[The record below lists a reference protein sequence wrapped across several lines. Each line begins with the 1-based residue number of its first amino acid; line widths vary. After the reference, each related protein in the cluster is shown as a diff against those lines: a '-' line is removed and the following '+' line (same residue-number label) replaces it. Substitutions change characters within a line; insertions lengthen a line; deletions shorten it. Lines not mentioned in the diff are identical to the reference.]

1 MFSSSGS
8 PTNAYSK
15 VGLET
20 GVDIANP
27 HRLILMLLDGAILSL
42 GSAAQ
47 AMKEKQI
54 AEKGKLISA
63 AIDIISGGLQA
74 SVDVQAGGELSE
86 RLIAL
91 YDYMCQRLLYA
102 NLHNDPAAID
112 EVSGLLGEIRGAW
125 QEIAKDPAVV
135 SGNKAVA

>member
-1 MFSSSGS
+1 MFS
-8 PTNAYSK
+8 PTNRPANAYSK

-42 GSAAQ
+42 ASAGQ

-54 AEKGKLISA
+54 GEKGKMLSA
-63 AIDIISGGLQA
+63 AIDIISCGLQA

-86 RLIAL
+86 RLVAL

-102 NLHNDPAAID
+102 NLHNDLAAIE
-112 EVSGLLGEIRGAW
+112 EVSSLLGEIRSAW
-125 QEIAKDPAVV
+125 EEIATHPAVV

>member
-1 MFSSSGS
+1 MFSSNRA
-8 PTNAYSK
+8 TDAYSK

-54 AEKGKLISA
+54 AEKGKMISS
-63 AIDIISGGLQA
+63 AISIISGGLQA
-74 SVDVQAGGELSE
+74 SVNVQAGGELSE
-86 RLIAL
+86 RLVAL
-91 YDYMCQRLLYA
+91 YDYMCNRLLYA
-102 NLHNDPAAID
+102 NLHNDLAAIE
-112 EVSGLLGEIRGAW
+112 EVSSLLDEIRGAW
-125 QEIAKDPAVV
+125 KEIATDPAVV
-135 SGNKAVA
+135 SGNKTAA

>member
-1 MFSSSGS
+1 MFASSTR
-8 PTNAYSK
+8 PTDAYSK

-47 AMKEKQI
+47 AMKEKNI
-54 AEKGKLISA
+54 AEKGKLISV

-74 SVDVQAGGELSE
+74 SVDVQAGGELSN
-86 RLIAL
+86 RLVAL

-102 NLHNDPAAID
+102 NLKNDLVAIE
-112 EVSGLLGEIRGAW
+112 EVSSLLGEIRSAW
-125 QEIAKDPAVV
+125 QEIASDPAVV
-135 SGNKAVA
+135 SGNKAAA

>member
-1 MFSSSGS
+1 MFASSTR
-8 PTNAYSK
+8 PTDAYNK

-47 AMKEKQI
+47 AMKEKNI
-54 AEKGKLISA
+54 PEKGKLISV

-86 RLIAL
+86 RLVAL

-102 NLHNDPAAID
+102 NLKNDLGAIE
-112 EVSGLLGEIRGAW
+112 EVSSLLGEIRSAW
-125 QEIAKDPAVV
+125 QEIATDPAVV
-135 SGNKAVA
+135 SGNKAAA

>member
-1 MFSSSGS
+1 MFSSNRA
-8 PTNAYSK
+8 TDAYSK

-54 AEKGKLISA
+54 AEKGKMISS
-63 AIDIISGGLQA
+63 AISIISGGLQA
-74 SVDVQAGGELSE
+74 SVNVQAGGELSE
-86 RLIAL
+86 RLVAL
-91 YDYMCQRLLYA
+91 YDYMCNRLLYA
-102 NLHNDPAAID
+102 NLHNDLAAIA
-112 EVSGLLGEIRGAW
+112 EVSSLLDEIRGAW
-125 QEIAKDPAVV
+125 KEIATDPAVV
-135 SGNKAVA
+135 SGNKTAA

>member
-1 MFSSSGS
+1 MFSSNR
-8 PTNAYSK
+8 PAQAYSK

-54 AEKGKLISA
+54 AEKGKMISS
-63 AIDIISGGLQA
+63 AISIISGGLQA
-74 SVDVQAGGELSE
+74 SVNVQAGGELSE
-86 RLIAL
+86 RLVAL
-91 YDYMCQRLLYA
+91 YDYMCNRLLYA
-102 NLHNDPAAID
+102 NLHNDLAAIA
-112 EVSGLLGEIRGAW
+112 EVSSLLDEIRGAW
-125 QEIAKDPAVV
+125 KEIATDPAVV
-135 SGNKAVA
+135 SGNKTAA

>member
-1 MFSSSGS
+1 MFAS
-8 PTNAYSK
+8 PNRSADAYNK

-27 HRLILMLLDGAILSL
+27 HRLILMLLDGAALSL
-42 GSAAQ
+42 GSATQ

-54 AEKGKLISA
+54 AEKGKLIST

-74 SVDVQAGGELSE
+74 SIDLQAGGELSE
-86 RLIAL
+86 RLNGL

-102 NLHNDPAAID
+102 NLHNDLSAIE
-112 EVSGLLGEIRGAW
+112 EVSGLLNEIRGAW
-125 QEIAKDPAVV
+125 SEIATDPAVV

>member
-1 MFSSSGS
+1 MFSSTNR
-8 PTNAYSK
+8 PANAYSK

-42 GSAAQ
+42 GSAGQ

-54 AEKGKLISA
+54 NEKGKMIST
-63 AIDIISGGLQA
+63 AIDIISCGLQA
-74 SVDVQAGGELSE
+74 SVDVHAGGELSE
-86 RLIAL
+86 RLVAL

-102 NLHNDPAAID
+102 NLHNDLAAIE
-112 EVSGLLGEIRGAW
+112 EVSGLLAEIQSAW
-125 QEIAKDPAVV
+125 KEIATDPAVV
-135 SGNKAVA
+135 SGNKAAA

>member
-1 MFSSSGS
+1 MFASSTR
-8 PTNAYSK
+8 PTDAYSK

-47 AMKEKQI
+47 AMKEKNI
-54 AEKGKLISA
+54 AEKGKLISV

-74 SVDVQAGGELSE
+74 SVDVQAGGELSN
-86 RLIAL
+86 RLVAL

-102 NLHNDPAAID
+102 NLKNDLAAID
-112 EVSGLLGEIRGAW
+112 EVSSLLGEIRSAW
-125 QEIAKDPAVV
+125 QEIASDPAVV
-135 SGNKAVA
+135 SGNKAAA

>member
-1 MFSSSGS
+1 MFSSPNR
-8 PTNAYSK
+8 PTDAYSK

-20 GVDIANP
+20 GIDIANP

-42 GSAAQ
+42 GSAGQ

-54 AEKGKLISA
+54 AERGKLISA
-63 AIDIISGGLQA
+63 SIGIISSGLQA
-74 SVDVQAGGELSE
+74 SVDVQAGGELAE

-102 NLHNDPAAID
+102 NLHNDLAAIE
-112 EVSGLLGEIRGAW
+112 EVSGLLNEIRSAW
-125 QEIAKDPAVV
+125 SEIATDPAVV

>member
-1 MFSSSGS
+1 MFASSGRAVD
-8 PTNAYSK
+8 AYSK

-27 HRLILMLLDGAILSL
+27 HRLILMLFDGAILSL
-42 GSAAQ
+42 GSAGQ

-54 AEKGKLISA
+54 GEKGKLIST

-74 SVDVQAGGELSE
+74 SVDVQVGGELSE
-86 RLIAL
+86 RLVAL

-102 NLHNDPAAID
+102 NLHNDLAAIE
-112 EVSGLLGEIRGAW
+112 EVSALLAEIRGAW
-125 QEIAKDPAVV
+125 REIATDPAVV
-135 SGNKAVA
+135 SGNKAAA